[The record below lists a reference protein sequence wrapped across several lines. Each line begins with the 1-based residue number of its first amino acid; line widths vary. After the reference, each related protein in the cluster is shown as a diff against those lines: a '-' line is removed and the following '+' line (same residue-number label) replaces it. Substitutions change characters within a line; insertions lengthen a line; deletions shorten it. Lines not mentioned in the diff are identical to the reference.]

1 MTHPDTPSAQGAP
14 AASDSSAADH
24 RTQLRIGR
32 LTKAHGLK
40 GALKIEL
47 YTDDPGRRFLPGA
60 VFSLQVP
67 AESPWY
73 GKTIELVE
81 LRWYNSHAVGFFKDV
96 PDRSAAETLVKA
108 ILWVEQDVAEL
119 PEEEDAWYDHQL
131 VGLSVI
137 RDGVLVGTVS
147 QVDHF
152 PAQDLLTITTA
163 VGDVLV
169 PFVKAIV
176 TAVDITAGT
185 VTVDPPPGLFEQLPD
200 EDEPENDPD
209 TAAVAKSDDEPAANS
224 VDEPKAK
231 SDAESAEDPSA

>member
-1 MTHPDTPSAQGAP
+1 M
-14 AASDSSAADH
+14 AASDKASTTG

-47 YTDDPGRRFLPGA
+47 YTDDPERRFVPGA

-67 AESPWY
+67 TGHAWH
-73 GKTIELVE
+73 GKTLELVE

-108 ILWVEQDVAEL
+108 ILWVEQDAAEL

-131 VGLSVI
+131 VGLAVL
-137 RDGVLVGTVS
+137 RDGVKVGTVS
-147 QVDHF
+147 QIDHF
-152 PAQDLLTITTA
+152 PAQDLLTVKTA
-163 VGDVLV
+163 DGDVLV

-176 TAVDITAGT
+176 TSVDVKAGSLT
-185 VTVDPPPGLFEQLPD
+185 VSPPPGLFEELP
-200 EDEPENDPD
+200 EDELDPELAQKSPR
-209 TAAVAKSDDEPAANS
+209 AVESDDEAAA
-224 VDEPKAK
+224 DET
-231 SDAESAEDPSA
+231 SAEEKPADEATAADETPADPASPADDK